1 MGLLRQT
8 IQSLLETSR
17 GDKMGKIVTTSSQKS
32 AAEEMAKAL
41 SEMDR
46 VEAVVSERK
55 SGTSPRNIVSIDCSA
70 ENWRSLA
77 ESLRVDHGVDY
88 CSMITGIHWPEGTPD
103 KHWEVIYHF
112 MRMGIENPPVVEGMV
127 QPIVKDP
134 SQLQGKEVPLEI
146 EVRIALP
153 ETRDPKV
160 ASVQDIW
167 VGADWNEKET
177 WDLVGI
183 DFEGHVDMRRVLQP
197 HETPVGFHP
206 LQKQHKLRY
215 HDFEEMYDDAQGFLR
230 KPSDAGKIK

>member
-1 MGLLRQT
+1 MPQGRARSGLLLDDHGNPLARGRRREELGG
-8 IQSLLETSR
+8 SLPLHEDGNLEPPSR
-17 GDKMGKIVTTSSQKS
+17 GRDGP
-32 AAEEMAKAL
+32 A
-41 SEMDR
+41 
-46 VEAVVSERK
+46 
-55 SGTSPRNIVSIDCSA
+55 
-70 ENWRSLA
+70 
-77 ESLRVDHGVDY
+77 DHNRP
-88 CSMITGIHWPEGTPD
+88 H
-103 KHWEVIYHF
+103 
-112 MRMGIENPPVVEGMV
+112 
-127 QPIVKDP
+127 DP
-134 SQLQGKEVPLEI
+134 GGADVPLEI

-153 ETRDPKV
+153 ETTDPKV

-183 DFEGHVDMRRVLQP
+183 DFEGHVGMRRVLQP

>member
-1 MGLLRQT
+1 
-8 IQSLLETSR
+8 
-17 GDKMGKIVTTSSQKS
+17 MGKIVSASSQKA
-32 AAEEMAKAL
+32 AAESMCNAL
-41 SEMDR
+41 SSMDG
-46 VEAVVSERK
+46 VNAEVSERT
-55 SGTSPRNIVSIDCSA
+55 SGTNPRNVVSVDCAS
-70 ENWRSLA
+70 ESWRELA
-77 ESLRVDHGVDY
+77 ERMRVEHGVDH
-88 CSMITGIHWPEGTPD
+88 CSMITGIHWPEGGAE
-103 KHWEVIYHF
+103 KNWEVVYHF
-112 MRMGIENPPVVEGMV
+112 MRMGISNPPVVDGMV
-127 QPIVKDP
+127 QPIMTDP
-134 SQLQGKEVPLEI
+134 TTVEGADVPLEI

-183 DFEGHVDMRRVLQP
+183 DFEGHVGMRRVLQP

-215 HDFEEMYDDAQGFLR
+215 HNFEEMYDDALGFLR

>member
-1 MGLLRQT
+1 
-8 IQSLLETSR
+8 
-17 GDKMGKIVTTSSQKS
+17 MGKIVSASSQKA
-32 AAEEMAKAL
+32 AAESMCNAL
-41 SEMDR
+41 SSMDG
-46 VEAVVSERK
+46 VNAEVSERT
-55 SGTSPRNIVSIDCSA
+55 SGTNPRNVVSVDCAS
-70 ENWRSLA
+70 ESWRELA
-77 ESLRVDHGVDY
+77 ERMRVEHGVDH
-88 CSMITGIHWPEGTPD
+88 CSMITGIHWPEGGAE
-103 KHWEVIYHF
+103 KNWEVVYHF
-112 MRMGIENPPVVEGMV
+112 MRMGISNPPVVDGMV
-127 QPIVKDP
+127 QPIMTDP
-134 SQLQGKEVPLEI
+134 TTVEGADVPLEI

-183 DFEGHVDMRRVLQP
+183 DFEGHVGMRRVLQP

-230 KPSDAGKIK
+230 KPSDAGKVK

>member
-1 MGLLRQT
+1 
-8 IQSLLETSR
+8 
-17 GDKMGKIVTTSSQKS
+17 MGKIVSASSQKA
-32 AAEEMAKAL
+32 AAESMCNAL
-41 SEMDR
+41 SSMDG
-46 VEAVVSERK
+46 VNAEVSERT
-55 SGTSPRNIVSIDCSA
+55 SGTNPRNVVSVDCAS
-70 ENWRSLA
+70 ESWRELA
-77 ESLRVDHGVDY
+77 ERMRVEHGVDH
-88 CSMITGIHWPEGTPD
+88 CSMITGIHWPEGGAE
-103 KHWEVIYHF
+103 KNWEVVYHF
-112 MRMGIENPPVVEGMV
+112 MRMGISNPPVVEGMV
-127 QPIVKDP
+127 QPIITDP
-134 SQLQGKEVPLEI
+134 STVEGADVPLEI

-183 DFEGHVDMRRVLQP
+183 DFEGHVGMRRVLQP
-197 HETPVGFHP
+197 HETPAGFHP

>member
-1 MGLLRQT
+1 
-8 IQSLLETSR
+8 
-17 GDKMGKIVTTSSQKS
+17 MGKIVSASSQKA
-32 AAEEMAKAL
+32 AAESMCNAL
-41 SEMDR
+41 SSMDG
-46 VEAVVSERK
+46 VNAEVSERT
-55 SGTSPRNIVSIDCSA
+55 SGTNPRNVVSVDCASGS
-70 ENWRSLA
+70 WRELA
-77 ESLRVDHGVDY
+77 ERMRVEHGVDH
-88 CSMITGIHWPEGTPD
+88 CSMITGIHWPEGGAE
-103 KHWEVIYHF
+103 KNWEVVYHF
-112 MRMGIENPPVVEGMV
+112 MRMGISNPPVVDGMV
-127 QPIVKDP
+127 QPIMTDP
-134 SQLQGKEVPLEI
+134 TTVEGADVPLEI

-183 DFEGHVDMRRVLQP
+183 DFEGHVGMRRVLQP